1 MARSGGLTGK
11 LWLAA
16 SKLHQFCLGAAVL
29 GGGVNTFFGRLRGGM
44 VWWKQ
49 RRLRSQT
56 PMGLWGEFLSLGVF
70 ICQMGTIM
78 LPPGAG

>member
-16 SKLHQFCLGAAVL
+16 SKLYQFCLGAATL
-29 GGGVNTFFGRLRGGM
+29 GGGGNTFSGRLRGGM

-49 RRLRSQT
+49 RGLRSQT
-56 PMGLWGEFLSLGVF
+56 RV
-70 ICQMGTIM
+70 
-78 LPPGAG
+78 